1 MLQPERRNINIRAII
16 FVINYLLFSFFFMSA
31 RISSDLLSDVITKEI
46 MSINKRLMLSSMF
59 NLTWPNYSNG
69 KTFEIS
75 NNYSDYQI
83 TSDTMLSKNSW
94 VMNRFSIIQ
103 RTVFIL
109 SIVS

>member
-1 MLQPERRNINIRAII
+1 MRAC
-16 FVINYLLFSFFFMSA
+16 
-31 RISSDLLSDVITKEI
+31 ISSDLLSDVITKEI
-46 MSINKRLMLSSMF
+46 MSIHKRLMSSLMF
-59 NLTWPNYSNG
+59 NLSWPNYSNE

-94 VMNRFSIIQ
+94 LMNRFSIIQ

-109 SIVS
+109 SIVSYSVLFFINQSK